1 MGKIVRKT
9 VKFKTPKKGLMLYR
23 VGLGQWVVCGGK
35 VLMALGSRLDGYVAT
50 SDGLFWHPSGMRRAR
65 FDEALG
71 AMALARNRFAKEW
84 LKAAQDEAVRRGLKV
99 SRAKLVG
106 AMEEGLLPVQAATR
120 GKG

>member
-50 SDGLFWHPSGMRRAR
+50 SDGLFWHPSGMRRATVM
-65 FDEALG
+65 EVLG
-71 AMALARNRFAKEW
+71 ALTLARKQFAKEW
-84 LKAAQDEAVRRGLKV
+84 LKAAQEEAARRGLKV
-99 SRAKLVG
+99 SRAKLIE
-106 AMEEGLLPVQAATR
+106 AMQEGLLPVQAATR
-120 GKG
+120 GM